1 MEPGVQR
8 NDERS
13 RYEAV
18 VDGALAGFAST
29 RDIDGAT
36 AITHTVVED
45 AYEGQGIGGRLVR
58 AALDDLRE
66 RGARVIP
73 LCSFAAAWIE
83 RHEDYADLVDHD
95 ALARLRG

>member
-1 MEPGVQR
+1 MEPGVLR

-18 VDGALAGFAST
+18 VDGAVAGFAT
-29 RDIDGAT
+29 FRDLDGAT

-58 AALDDLRE
+58 AVLDDLR
-66 RGARVIP
+66 GSGSKVIP
-73 LCSFAAAWIE
+73 LCTFAAAWIE
-83 RHEDYADLVDHD
+83 RHEDYADLVDRE
-95 ALARLRG
+95 ALARRRG

>member
-18 VDGALAGFAST
+18 VDGAVAGFASLQ
-29 RDIDGAT
+29 DLDGVT

-45 AYEGQGIGGRLVR
+45 AYEDRGIGGRLVR
-58 AALDDLRE
+58 AALDDLRA
-66 RGARVIP
+66 RGAKVIP
-73 LCSFAAAWIE
+73 LCPFAAAWIE
-83 RHEDYADLVDHD
+83 RHEDYADLVDSE
-95 ALARLRG
+95 ALAHLRG